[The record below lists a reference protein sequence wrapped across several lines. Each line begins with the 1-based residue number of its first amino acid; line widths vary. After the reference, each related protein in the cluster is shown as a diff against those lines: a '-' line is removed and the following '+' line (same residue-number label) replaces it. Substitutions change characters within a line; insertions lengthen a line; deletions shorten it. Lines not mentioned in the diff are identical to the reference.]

1 MGQLLIYRI
10 PSNNIRGYY
19 EIFPFFGEEITRGR
33 TLLEVLDIFLA
44 VSFTSRRNL

>member
-19 EIFPFFGEEITRGR
+19 EHFSFYVAEIIRGQ
-33 TLLEVLDIFLA
+33 TLLEVLDIF
-44 VSFTSRRNL
+44 